1 MTNVKKGKF
10 GEEIARN
17 FLRSKGYIPLYSN
30 WYCRWGELDL
40 VCKYYDTLVFVEVKY
55 RTSLNHG
62 APYDAI
68 TSRKKKN
75 LLRTINYFLLQHKL
89 FDTSYRLDVVGVV
102 KVTGG
107 VEINHYE
114 SITA

>member
-1 MTNVKKGKF
+1 MARRLQ
-10 GEEIARN
+10 EISCAARVI
-17 FLRSKGYIPLYSN
+17 FLCIVIGTAVGVS
-30 WYCRWGELDL
+30 W
-40 VCKYYDTLVFVEVKY
+40 TL
-55 RTSLNHG
+55 TSLNHG